1 MLDKLARLVE
11 KHVEKHSELVHQM
24 DSPEIA
30 ADAPR
35 LIALER
41 ERAALEPTVAVYQAY
56 QHTAQAIQETQT
68 LLRDTR
74 DPGLAALAEEEI
86 ASLKET
92 QVMLEEEIKAKLAP
106 KEATDERDVIV
117 EVRAAAGGDEA
128 ALFTA
133 ELYRMY
139 TRYAQRQGWQVELID
154 ARETGIGGFKEIVF
168 EVMGKNVYHHMK
180 HESGAHRVQR
190 VPITESSGR
199 IHTSTATVAVLPEA
213 VDVEVDLKQDDLRI
227 DIYHAGG
234 KGGQNVNKVATA
246 VRITH
251 LPSNIVAVCQD
262 ERSQL
267 RNKQKAMAV
276 LKARLLDRLTM
287 EQEQAISQDRRSQ
300 VGTGERSEKIRTY
313 NFPQDRVTDHRT
325 SVTLHNLPTIL
336 DGDLNPLI
344 EPLMAQEIE
353 RRLEASIA

>member
-1 MLDKLARLVE
+1 MLDKLAQLEHRFA
-11 KHVEKHSELVHQM
+11 ELVQLM
-24 DSPEIA
+24 ADPQIA
-30 ADAPR
+30 TDATR

-41 ERAALEPTVAVYQAY
+41 ERGSLEPTVAAFRAY
-56 QHTAQAIQETQT
+56 QQTAQAIEETQA
-68 LLRDTR
+68 LMHDTR
-74 DPGLAALAEEEI
+74 DPELATLAQEEI
-86 ASLKET
+86 AALRTRRAK
-92 QVMLEEEIKAKLAP
+92 LEEELKAKLAP
-106 KEATDERDVIV
+106 KEPTDERDVIV
-117 EVRAAAGGDEA
+117 EVRAAAGGEEA

-168 EVMGKNVYHHMK
+168 EVTGKDVYHRMK

-190 VPITESSGR
+190 VPVTESSGR

-213 VDVEVDLKQDDLRI
+213 ADVEVDVKADDLRI

-251 LPSNIVAVCQD
+251 LPTGIVAVCQD

-276 LKARLLDRLTM
+276 LKARLLDRVTR
-287 EQEQAISQDRRSQ
+287 EQEQAISQERRSQ

-313 NFPQDRVTDHRT
+313 NYPQDRVTDHRI

-336 DGDLNPLI
+336 DGDLDPLI
-344 EPLMAQEIE
+344 EPLMAQEME

>member
-1 MLDKLARLVE
+1 MLDKLAQLVQ
-11 KHVEKHSELVHQM
+11 KHSDLVRQMANPEL
-24 DSPEIA
+24 A
-30 ADAPR
+30 TDAPR

-41 ERAALEPTVAVYQAY
+41 ERASLEPTVAAYQAY
-56 QHTAQAIQETQT
+56 QQTAQAIEETRA

-86 ASLKET
+86 ASLKER
-92 QVMLEEEIKAKLAP
+92 QAKLEAELKAKLAP

-139 TRYAQRQGWQVELID
+139 TRYAQRQGWKVELID
-154 ARETGIGGFKEIVF
+154 AKETGIGGFKEIVF
-168 EVMGKNVYHHMK
+168 EVTGKDVYHRMK

-190 VPITESSGR
+190 VPVTESSGR

-213 VDVEVDLKQDDLRI
+213 ADVEVDLKQDDLRI

-251 LPSNIVAVCQD
+251 LPTGIVAVCQD

-267 RNKQKAMAV
+267 RNKQKALAV
-276 LKARLLDRLTM
+276 LKARLLDRVTR
-287 EQEQAISQDRRSQ
+287 EQEQAISQERRSQ

-313 NFPQDRVTDHRT
+313 NYPQDRVTDHRVG
-325 SVTLHNLPTIL
+325 VTLHNLPTIL
-336 DGDLNPLI
+336 DGDLDPLI
-344 EPLMAQEIE
+344 DPLIAQELE
-353 RRLEASIA
+353 HRLEASIV

>member
-1 MLDKLARLVE
+1 MLDKLALLEQRYM
-11 KHVEKHSELVHQM
+11 ELEHLMANPQ
-24 DSPEIA
+24 IA
-30 ADAPR
+30 TDALR
-35 LIALER
+35 LIALEK
-41 ERAALEPTVAVYQAY
+41 ERASLASTVAAYRTYRQTGQALK
-56 QHTAQAIQETQT
+56 ETQV

-74 DPGLAALAEEEI
+74 DPEMSALAGEEI
-86 ASLKET
+86 VNLKER
-92 QVMLEEEIKAKLAP
+92 QAKLEAELKAKLAP

-139 TRYAQRQGWQVELID
+139 SRYAQRQGWQVELID
-154 ARETGIGGFKEIVF
+154 AKETGIGGFKEIIF
-168 EVMGKNVYHHMK
+168 EVTGKDVYHRLK

-190 VPITESSGR
+190 VPVTESSGR

-213 VDVEVDLKQDDLRI
+213 ADIEVDVKEDDLRI

-234 KGGQNVNKVATA
+234 HGGQNVNKVATA

-251 LPSNIVAVCQD
+251 LPSGIVAVCQD

-276 LKARLLDRLTM
+276 LKARLLDRVTR
-287 EQEQAISQDRRSQ
+287 EQQQAISQERRSQ
-300 VGTGERSEKIRTY
+300 VGTGDRAEKIRTY
-313 NFPQDRVTDHRT
+313 NFPQDRVTDHRVN
-325 SVTLHNLPTIL
+325 VTLHNLPTVL
-336 DGDLNPLI
+336 EGDLDPLI
-344 EPLMAQEIE
+344 EPLMAQEME
-353 RRLEASIA
+353 RRLEASVA